1 MTAEK
6 ILVPEEGFEP
16 SVPFGTPDF
25 ECGRRS
31 MHYAATR
38 MDIGPMW
45 LRTVRHLRGLHL
57 LCQKI
62 PNKSPTKK
70 FPPAREGQRGD
81 MGAVATTSNLANKPP
96 GQS

>member
-1 MTAEK
+1 
-6 ILVPEEGFEP
+6 
-16 SVPFGTPDF
+16 
-25 ECGRRS
+25 

-62 PNKSPTKK
+62 PKKSPTKK